1 MSQSSYVIVE
11 QVGHVLQIHLNR
23 PEKKNALITDMY
35 IALIQALKKAE
46 ADDDIRVVMLQGH
59 DEVFS
64 AGNDL
69 EEFLSM
75 ESEEEP
81 AAMQFLRQLASME
94 KPIVAAVSS
103 LAVGIGVTMLM
114 HCDLVYAREDTL
126 FRLPFVNLGLVP
138 EAAASLI
145 LPTLMGRQRASE
157 LLLLGDFFSEEK
169 AKEYGLVNEVL
180 APEVLPHYAM
190 KKAQQLA
197 AQPQIALSL
206 TKKLINRSMKKEVA
220 TRIEEE
226 GELFAARLKTKQV
239 RAILTAVVGK
249 AKA

>member
-1 MSQSSYVIVE
+1 M
-11 QVGHVLQIHLNR
+11 
-23 PEKKNALITDMY
+23 M
-35 IALIQALKKAE
+35 
-46 ADDDIRVVMLQGH
+46 DIRVVLLQGH
-59 DEVFS
+59 DEAFS

-69 EEFLSM
+69 EDFLSM
-75 ESEEEP
+75 ENGQEP

-94 KPIVAAVSS
+94 KPVVAAVSS

-114 HCDLVYAREDTL
+114 HCDLVYASEDTR

-138 EAAASLI
+138 EAAASLL

-157 LLLLGDFFSEEK
+157 LLLLGEFFDEVK

-180 APEVLPHYAM
+180 SPEMLTHYAM

-197 AQPQIALSL
+197 AQPQASLLL
-206 TKKLINRSMKKEVA
+206 TKKLINRTPKKDIASRMEQ
-220 TRIEEE
+220 E
-226 GELFAARLKTKQV
+226 GEMVAARLKTKQV
-239 RAILTAVVGK
+239 QAILTAVVGK